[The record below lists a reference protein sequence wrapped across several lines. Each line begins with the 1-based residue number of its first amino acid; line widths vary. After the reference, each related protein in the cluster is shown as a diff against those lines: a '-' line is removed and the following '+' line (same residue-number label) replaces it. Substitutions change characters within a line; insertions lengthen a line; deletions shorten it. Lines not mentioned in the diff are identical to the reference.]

1 MDIILPASYTDYDF
15 LTMKGK
21 KMLKKLL
28 LAALVLVG
36 LSVNAAAEDKVKK
49 LPAPSTESEVSL
61 MEAVNKRQSRR
72 EFSPKAVD
80 DQTLSDILYVAWGIS
95 HDGKRTI
102 PTSMNKQ
109 NMNVYAVMADGA
121 WLYQAETNTLKQV
134 SDKDLR
140 PLMAKQDYVKDAPL
154 VLVYTGTDEKN
165 SPLHAGSAYQNVGL
179 YAASRGLNNVVR
191 GYFDK
196 DGLAKAL
203 NVKSDDVIVTQVL
216 GWPYM

>member
-1 MDIILPASYTDYDF
+1 MKKRDILLILVLFFLAGVSYFLIAISSYTGNRVIVTVDKKVVIDESLSENQE
-15 LTMKGK
+15 LTVPLTNGENTIVIK
-21 KMLKKLL
+21 
-28 LAALVLVG
+28 
-36 LSVNAAAEDKVKK
+36 
-49 LPAPSTESEVSL
+49 
-61 MEAVNKRQSRR
+61 
-72 EFSPKAVD
+72 
-80 DQTLSDILYVAWGIS
+80 
-95 HDGKRTI
+95 DG
-102 PTSMNKQ
+102 
-109 NMNVYAVMADGA
+109 
-121 WLYQAETNTLKQV
+121 QAETNTLKQV

-196 DGLAKAL
+196 DRLAKAL